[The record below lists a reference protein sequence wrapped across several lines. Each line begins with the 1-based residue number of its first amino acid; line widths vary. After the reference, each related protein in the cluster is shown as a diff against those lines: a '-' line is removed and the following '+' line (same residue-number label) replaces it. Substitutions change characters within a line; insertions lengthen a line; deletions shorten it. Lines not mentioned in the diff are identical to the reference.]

1 MRTAVLIMG
10 IIAMIMNLPQSIVA
24 RFGGKYLEEPSLFHG
39 GNAGALISIAMG
51 VASILVLF
59 KPLISAIIFAL
70 AGIVSVVLGVI
81 MDYYEMIFWGIISLA
96 LAGLSHSAHREQPS
110 PEFDE
115 GQPTPDDPIKKM

>member
-1 MRTAVLIMG
+1 M
-10 IIAMIMNLPQSIVA
+10 A

-59 KPLISAIIFAL
+59 KPLISAIIFAV
-70 AGIVSVVLGVI
+70 AGIVSVVMGVI

-96 LAGLSHSAHREQPS
+96 LAGLSFSAHRDQTS
-110 PEFDE
+110 PEYD
-115 GQPTPDDPIKKM
+115 GGPTPDDLIKKL